1 MLTLIL
7 IAYSQAL
14 HADQHRFRI
23 EPVPAL
29 MCAKGLGMTAIAE
42 WAEQN
47 PGWTVQSW
55 RCGR

>member
-1 MLTLIL
+1 MITLIL
-7 IAYSQAL
+7 IAYSSANPV
-14 HADQHRFRI
+14 DQHRFRI

-29 MCAKGLGMTAIAE
+29 MCASVGMTAIAE

-47 PGWTVQSW
+47 PGWVVQNW